1 MGTLGQDLKFGL
13 RMLAKNPGFTVV
25 AMITLAVGIGAN
37 TAIFS
42 MVNAVL
48 LQPLPYQNP
57 QSLVLLRV
65 TEPSGPGNLYPVSG
79 PDFAD
84 WVKQNR
90 VFESMAA
97 GTGAGATL
105 TGLAGNAQPFQL
117 EGFEVSP
124 QIFQLLG
131 VKPLMGRTFRQDEAQ
146 TGHDQVV
153 VLSYGLWQRAF
164 GGARSIV
171 GKTIT
176 LNGKAYDVAGIM
188 PRALKFPQFFG
199 TKPEFWIPLNLQ
211 QPSYRKSRGNHWLW
225 VMARM
230 KSGIA
235 IASAQADMATVSQN
249 LAHQYPHDDT
259 GVNAKVL
266 LLHDQLTKTVRP
278 ALLVLFAAVGFLL
291 LIACANI
298 ANLLLAKAIARRRE
312 IAIRLAVGSGRGRLV
327 RQLLTESV
335 LLFLLGGVAGLL
347 VGWGALRVLL
357 YAAPAGYVPGMMRVS
372 LGGWVFAFTF
382 LVAFLTGI
390 FAGLVPAIQT
400 SKPDLHNALKEGGR
414 ALSASHRRS
423 RGVLTAAEI
432 ALAMVM
438 LIGAGLAIKSLV
450 RLLGVQP
457 GFDPHNVLKARIALP
472 EARYAKD
479 PQITA
484 FYRQLLDRVRALP
497 GVVSAS
503 VATQLPLQGGSNGVV
518 YIEGQPLPKDM
529 WSSPLVEWCTVM
541 PDYFR
546 TLRIPLMRGRD
557 FSAQDGPK
565 SSEVAIINETM
576 AHRFW
581 PNQNAVG
588 KRFAHD
594 YQKPKWITVV
604 GVVGNVREYGLSEPA
619 VPEAYFPESQD
630 ADSYLNIVVRTET
643 PPLSEAPALRAAVHS
658 LDSEL
663 AVFKVETLDQIVSES
678 SQQQQFMALL
688 LGLFAAAALVL
699 AAVGIY
705 GVISYSVAQRTHEI
719 GIRIALGA
727 QRWDVLRIVLGE
739 GVTLALAGAG
749 AGLAAAFGLTRLMT
763 SLLYGVKPVDLP
775 TFIIVPVA
783 LIGVALLACYIP
795 GRRAAKVDPMVALR
809 DE

>member
-1 MGTLGQDLKFGL
+1 MGSLVQDVKFGL
-13 RMLAKNPGFTVV
+13 RMLAKNPGFTAV

-42 MVNAVL
+42 MVNAIL
-48 LQPLPYQNP
+48 LQPLPYPNP

-79 PDFAD
+79 PDFID
-84 WVKQNR
+84 WVKQNK

-105 TGLAGNAQPFQL
+105 TGLAGNAQPLQL
-117 EGFEVSP
+117 QGFEVSP
-124 QIFQLLG
+124 QVFSLLG
-131 VKPLMGRTFRQDEAQ
+131 VKPLLGRTFRQDETQ

-153 VLSYGLWQRAF
+153 VLSYGLWQQAF
-164 GGARSIV
+164 GGKRSIA

-176 LNGKAYDVAGIM
+176 LNGKAYDVAGVM
-188 PRALKFPQFFG
+188 PRALEFPQFYG
-199 TKPEFWIPLNLQ
+199 TKPEFWIPLNFQ
-211 QPSYRKSRGNHWLW
+211 QPSYRKYRGNHWLW

-230 KSGIA
+230 KSGVTIA
-235 IASAQADMATVSQN
+235 NAQADMATVSHN
-249 LAHQYPHDDT
+249 LARQYPHDDT

-266 LLHDQLTKTVRP
+266 NLHDQFIKTVRP

-298 ANLLLAKAIARRRE
+298 ANLLLAKAIVRRRE

-335 LLFLLGGVAGLL
+335 LLFLLGGVAGLI
-347 VGWGALRVLL
+347 VGWAALRVLL
-357 YAAPAGYVPGMMRVS
+357 YAAPAGYVPGMMHVR

-414 ALSASHRRS
+414 ALSVAHRRS

-450 RLLGVQP
+450 RLLGVEP
-457 GFDPHNVLKARIALP
+457 GFDAHNVLKARIALP
-472 EARYAKD
+472 DVRYPKD

-503 VATQLPLQGGSNGVV
+503 VAAQLPLQGGSNGVV

-546 TLRIPLMRGRD
+546 TLRIPLLRGRD

-565 SSEVAIINETM
+565 SPRVAIINQTM
-576 AHRFW
+576 ARRFW

-604 GVVGNVREYGLSEPA
+604 GVVGDVREYGLGDPV
-619 VPEAYFPESQD
+619 VPEAYFPESQG
-630 ADSYLNIVVRTET
+630 ADSYLNIVIRTST
-643 PPLSEAPALRAAVHS
+643 PPLSETPALRAAVHS

-663 AVFKVETLDQIVSES
+663 AVFKVETLDQIVSQS

-688 LGLFAAAALVL
+688 LALFAAAALVL

-727 QRWDVLRIVLGE
+727 QRRDVLRQVLGE
-739 GVTLALAGAG
+739 GATLALAGAG
-749 AGLAAAFGLTRLMT
+749 AGLVAAFALTRLMT

-775 TFIIVPVA
+775 TFIVVPLV

-795 GRRAAKVDPMVALR
+795 GRRAAKVDPIVALR

>member
-1 MGTLGQDLKFGL
+1 MGSLVQDVKFGL
-13 RMLAKNPGFTVV
+13 RMLTKNPGFTAV

-42 MVNAVL
+42 MVNAIL
-48 LQPLPYQNP
+48 LQPLPYPNP

-79 PDFAD
+79 PDFID
-84 WVKQNR
+84 WVKQNK

-97 GTGAGATL
+97 GTGAGTTL
-105 TGLAGNAQPFQL
+105 TGLAGNAQPMQL
-117 EGFEVSP
+117 QGFEVSP
-124 QIFQLLG
+124 QIFSLLG
-131 VKPLMGRTFRQDEAQ
+131 VKPLIGRTFRQDETQ
-146 TGHDQVV
+146 TGRDQVV
-153 VLSYGLWQRAF
+153 VLSYGLWQQAF
-164 GGARSIV
+164 GGKRSIV

-176 LNGKAYDVAGIM
+176 LNGKAYDVAGVM
-188 PRALKFPQFFG
+188 PRALEFPQFYG
-199 TKPEFWIPLNLQ
+199 TKPEFWIPLNFQ
-211 QPSYRKSRGNHWLW
+211 QPSYRKYRGNHWLW

-230 KSGIA
+230 KSGIT
-235 IASAQADMATVSQN
+235 IANAQADMATVSHN
-249 LAHQYPHDDT
+249 LARQYPHDDT

-266 LLHDQLTKTVRP
+266 NLHDQFVKTVRP

-298 ANLLLAKAIARRRE
+298 ANLLLAKAIVRRRE

-335 LLFLLGGVAGLL
+335 LLFLLGGVAGLI
-347 VGWGALRVLL
+347 VGWAALRVLL
-357 YAAPAGYVPGMMRVS
+357 YAAPAGYVPGMVHVR
-372 LGGWVFAFTF
+372 LGAGVFAFTF
-382 LVAFLTGI
+382 LAAFLTGI

-414 ALSASHRRS
+414 ALSVAHRRS

-450 RLLGVQP
+450 RLLGVEP
-457 GFDPHNVLKARIALP
+457 GFDAHNVLKARIALP
-472 EARYAKD
+472 DVRYPKD

-503 VATQLPLQGGSNGVV
+503 VAEQLPLQGGSNGVV

-546 TLRIPLMRGRD
+546 TLRIPLLRGRD

-565 SSEVAIINETM
+565 SPEVAIINQTM

-588 KRFAHD
+588 KRVAHD
-594 YQKPKWITVV
+594 YQKPTWITVV
-604 GVVGNVREYGLSEPA
+604 GVVGDVREYGLSDPV
-619 VPEAYFPESQD
+619 VPEAYFPESQG
-630 ADSYLNIVVRTET
+630 ADSYLNIVIRTST
-643 PPLSEAPALRAAVHS
+643 PPLSETPALRAVVHS

-663 AVFKVETLDQIVSES
+663 AVFKVETLDQIMSQS

-727 QRWDVLRIVLGE
+727 QRRDVLCQVLGE
-739 GVTLALAGAG
+739 GATLALAGAG

-775 TFIIVPVA
+775 TFIVVPLV